1 MADLVRVGRINPIGL
16 GKRGAVTTAPVDS
29 GTFVPP
35 TVFPRYI
42 PPFDWNPERPPLES
56 EAVDG
61 YADLPAQVAGGP
73 STLNG
78 KKINAYL
85 QPNDAIGTFL
95 MAGLGTDTVTGD
107 GAADAYAH
115 NFTRAQVAQLPTYD
129 VWANG
134 GTAPVGQQ
142 AGFAVMMANAV
153 DLFFNKAEL
162 SRVETEW
169 NGLYYVPGLAL
180 TPVITRGGARPLSF
194 ATLELDIAAL
204 GTQLDLQ
211 VAHFKID
218 NKVVADHVLMG
229 DSTYPRHIWSEGMA
243 VSFDLE
249 SILTNVQEY
258 NKFLNHAQQQV
269 VITQKLGVLVTAQE
283 QFAVPAPE
291 SYKFYVVLPEAFYR
305 TAMLTFPTG
314 VVRTVFSGG
323 AVRGDAT
330 LGAGGNSY
338 AMVGQSIG
346 IQYVNGDVT
355 PY

>member
-1 MADLVRVGRINPIGL
+1 M
-16 GKRGAVTTAPVDS
+16 GA
-29 GTFVPP
+29 GTFIPP
-35 TVFPRYI
+35 TVFPRYL

-61 YADLPAQVAGGP
+61 FAELPSQVAGGP
-73 STLNG
+73 SSLNG

-107 GAADAYAH
+107 GIADAHAH
-115 NFTRAQVAQLPTYD
+115 AFTRAQVAQLPTYD
-129 VWANG
+129 IWADG

-142 AGFAVMMANAV
+142 AGFAVMMQNAL

-180 TPVITRGGARPLSF
+180 SPAITRGGARPLSF
-194 ATLELDIAAL
+194 ATLELDIDAL
-204 GTQLDLQ
+204 GTQLDVQ
-211 VAHFKID
+211 VAHIKLD
-218 NKVVADHVLMG
+218 NKVIAEHVLMG
-229 DSTYPRHIWSEGMA
+229 DSTYPRHIWTEGME
-243 VSFDLE
+243 VTFDLE
-249 SILTNVQEY
+249 TILTDVTQY
-258 NKFLNHAQQQV
+258 NEFLNHSQQQV
-269 VITQKLGVLVTAQE
+269 VITRKLALKVTAQE
-283 QFAVPAPE
+283 QFTELLLAPE

-305 TAMLTFPTG
+305 TAIMTFPTG
-314 VVRTVFSGG
+314 VVRVVFTGG
-323 AVRGDAT
+323 AVRGDAA
-330 LGAGGNSY
+330 LGEGGNAY

-346 IQYVNGDVT
+346 IQYVNGIVT